1 MTKVIKLNLLED
13 KENLINKI
21 RNKELLIYEEVQGSK
36 IYVKWDGD
44 KFIVKP
50 KSINNESLNFVD
62 LATQKY
68 YNGAYLYLHT
78 LPDYVTNLLSTTWW
92 FCFEY
97 FPDSQPAHIEYQRIP
112 KNNMLLTCIVK
123 GTKYTYNIDE
133 LKEYS
138 NLFAVDMLPIL
149 FKGKL
154 SSKQIEVI
162 TLFLNTSEED
172 LRYVFGESNFAHF
185 FYKILNPL
193 ESNSFLMK
201 DGEYNRNLEKIIIK
215 IDGDFRYTFEI
226 LNPLYS
232 KMSSSNNTEYMQTY
246 SLILL
251 NFIEFCQINGIQ
263 KYKPSNIT
271 KDKLYVDFIC
281 LLFNDY
287 ASISK
292 HDLIS
297 WDFTIPKFFAE
308 DKFKIN
314 HDLLNNKA
322 TVDLIKNDEKIEYIF
337 KLILNSFNR
346 KKKKE
351 FGVFTEQSLVL
362 FNSLVEKISNHLDL
376 LLKTNREYKFQ
387 NKELLNFNDY
397 FNIPYNVDSTGKIYL
412 DDDKIKP
419 EEEIAL
425 NHKKKGKSTGYP
437 SLKKK

>member
-172 LRYVFGESNFAHF
+172 LRYVFGESN
-185 FYKILNPL
+185 LVN
-193 ESNSFLMK
+193 
-201 DGEYNRNLEKIIIK
+201 
-215 IDGDFRYTFEI
+215 
-226 LNPLYS
+226 
-232 KMSSSNNTEYMQTY
+232 SSSY
-246 SLILL
+246 
-251 NFIEFCQINGIQ
+251 C
-263 KYKPSNIT
+263 NI
-271 KDKLYVDFIC
+271 
-281 LLFNDY
+281 
-287 ASISK
+287 
-292 HDLIS
+292 
-297 WDFTIPKFFAE
+297 
-308 DKFKIN
+308 
-314 HDLLNNKA
+314 
-322 TVDLIKNDEKIEYIF
+322 
-337 KLILNSFNR
+337 SF
-346 KKKKE
+346 
-351 FGVFTEQSLVL
+351 
-362 FNSLVEKISNHLDL
+362 
-376 LLKTNREYKFQ
+376 
-387 NKELLNFNDY
+387 
-397 FNIPYNVDSTGKIYL
+397 
-412 DDDKIKP
+412 
-419 EEEIAL
+419 
-425 NHKKKGKSTGYP
+425 
-437 SLKKK
+437 